1 MKLVANMTPMIPSA
15 CIKNIVPFLVSSPCL
30 PEECDTFSRIYL
42 ADFDNEM
49 VTILSCPSGHPR
61 HALYRYRDRP

>member
-1 MKLVANMTPMIPSA
+1 M
-15 CIKNIVPFLVSSPCL
+15 PFLVSSPCL
-30 PEECDTFSRIYL
+30 PEECDTFSGIYL

-49 VTILSCPSGHPR
+49 VTILSHPSGHPR